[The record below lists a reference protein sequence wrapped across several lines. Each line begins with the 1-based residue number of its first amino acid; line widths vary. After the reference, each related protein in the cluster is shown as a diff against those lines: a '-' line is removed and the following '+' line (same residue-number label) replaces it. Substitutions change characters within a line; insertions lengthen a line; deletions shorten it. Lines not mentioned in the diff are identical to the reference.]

1 MSGDATVDQAPPSL
15 RGKAVGGLGPTDGGS
30 GHRLTRERVHYAW
43 DKSIPPLLTID
54 PGETVVFETRESSD
68 GRITRE
74 TSRENPPTKARAAG
88 HPLTGPVFI
97 RGAEPGDTLEVEILD
112 LRPGDWGYTAFYPGR
127 GLLPDDF
134 DEPFFQIWDLTGDPA
149 PFRPGIAVP
158 LEPFLGVM
166 GVALAEEGPQ
176 STMPPRRNGGNVDT
190 KQLTAGSRLFL
201 PVLVPGAL
209 FSGGDGHAAQ
219 GDGEVCIT
227 AIETDMTA
235 TLRFSLH
242 KGRELP
248 EFQFWTAGPLLPRTN
263 GREWFATTGHGPDLM
278 EAARNAVRHM
288 IAWLVREHGLTR
300 EEAYILCSVAV
311 DLKLSEVVDAPNWVV
326 SAFLPMALFD

>member
-1 MSGDATVDQAPPSL
+1 MT
-15 RGKAVGGLGPTDGGS
+15 TTH
-30 GHRLTRERVHYAW
+30 HRLTRERVHYAW
-43 DKSIPPLLTID
+43 DRNVPPLLTID

-68 GRITRE
+68 GRITRG
-74 TSRENPPTKARAAG
+74 TSVENPPTKPRAPG

-97 RGAEPGDTLEVEILD
+97 RGAQPGDTLEVEILE

-127 GLLPDDF
+127 GLLPEDF
-134 DEPFFQIWDLTGDPA
+134 DRPFFQIWDLTRDPT
-149 PFRPGIAVP
+149 PFRPGISVP

-166 GVALAEEGPQ
+166 GVALAEPGEH
-176 STMPPRRNGGNVDT
+176 STMPPRRNGGNIDT
-190 KQLTAGSRLFL
+190 KQLTAGARLFL
-201 PVLVPGAL
+201 PVLVEGAL
-209 FSGGDGHAAQ
+209 FSCGDGHAAQ

-227 AIETDMTA
+227 AIECDMTA
-235 TLRFSLH
+235 SLRFALH

-248 EFQFWTAGPLLPRTN
+248 EFQFITAGPLLPRTN
-263 GREWFATTGHGPDLM
+263 GREWYATTGHGPDLM

-288 IAWLVREHGLTR
+288 IAYLVAEHGLTR

-326 SAFLPMALFD
+326 SAFLPSTLFDQRP